1 MLLPSE
7 RTTDRIKTKKKVNLM
22 TGINILAE
30 YTAGGVPVWLI
41 AVGLFTLFAGLILL
55 LCGLA
60 SVNEK
65 VAAAGG
71 VVLFLNFALAVGVEV
86 FGDFPHTRYKVTI
99 SEDVKLIEFL
109 ERYEIIDTEGEIYT
123 IREVIPDA

>member
-1 MLLPSE
+1 
-7 RTTDRIKTKKKVNLM
+7 M

-30 YTAGGVPVWLI
+30 YTASGVPMWLM
-41 AVGLFTLFAGLILL
+41 AVGLFTIFAGLILL

-65 VAAAGG
+65 VVAAGG
-71 VVLFLNFALAVGVEV
+71 VVLFLAFALAVGVEV

-99 SEDVKLIEFL
+99 SGDVKLVEFL
-109 ERYEIIDTEGEIYT
+109 EQYEILDTEGEIYT
-123 IREVIPDA
+123 IREVTPDD